1 MEERFIDLGKLDLNI
16 YRSISA
22 EIQSEEVIIT
32 CERIEHIKERHPD
45 DYALFEKYG
54 RVVLAE
60 PDYILKSKRAST
72 GVVLKQIKT
81 NGIMMQLVLKIATS
95 QESGKKNS
103 VITFMKI
110 SERTWNKYMRN
121 KEIIYKNH

>member
-95 QESGKKNS
+95 EESGKKNS